1 MKRSHGTRLRHRLRL
16 AFLNAIGRPPG
27 PPVLARRFPQ
37 YEIGRG
43 SYGLLDV
50 IDYGEGAKLRM
61 GAWCSTAQGSRVLL
75 GGGHR
80 TDWVTTYPFTDLEP
94 SLAHI
99 PGHPVT
105 RGDVVIGND
114 VWIGFEAM
122 ILSGV
127 TIGDGAV
134 IMARAVVT
142 RDVAPYAIVGGVPA
156 RELGKRFDDATI
168 ARLLALRWWD
178 WPEDRIVAA
187 GPHMLS
193 ADIARY
199 LDLAESGRI

>member
-1 MKRSHGTRLRHRLRL
+1 
-16 AFLNAIGRPPG
+16 
-27 PPVLARRFPQ
+27 
-37 YEIGRG
+37 
-43 SYGLLDV
+43 
-50 IDYGEGAKLRM
+50 
-61 GAWCSTAQGSRVLL
+61 
-75 GGGHR
+75 
-80 TDWVTTYPFTDLEP
+80 
-94 SLAHI
+94 
-99 PGHPVT
+99 
-105 RGDVVIGND
+105 
-114 VWIGFEAM
+114 M

-193 ADIARY
+193 ADIGRF

>member
-1 MKRSHGTRLRHRLRL
+1 MKTRLRHRLRL
-16 AFLNAIGRPPG
+16 AFLKAIGHPPG
-27 PPVLARRFPQ
+27 PPLLARRYPG
-37 YEIGRG
+37 YAIGRG
-43 SYGLLDV
+43 SYGLLEV
-50 IDYGEGAKLRM
+50 SDYGEGATLRM

-80 TDWVTTYPFTDLEP
+80 TDWVTTYPFTDIEP
-94 SLAHI
+94 ALAHI
-99 PGHPVT
+99 PGHPVS

-114 VWIGFEAM
+114 VWIGSDAM

-134 IMARAVVT
+134 VMARALVT

-156 RELGKRFDDATI
+156 RETGKRFDDATI

-178 WPEDRIVAA
+178 WPQDRILAA
-187 GPHMLS
+187 GPYLLS
-193 ADIARY
+193 DDIGRF